1 MADKKSVLLYYHAGS
16 MNHGCEAI
24 VNGTMNMLMEDGR
37 VTTPVTIVTNKAE
50 EDRHYSLG
58 ELESEGKC
66 RLIDELHMEKHFFSH
81 VMYYIYRKVTKD
93 YESFLRFR
101 YKKVLKLL
109 DKSTDKPVAVSIGG
123 DNYCYPEMISDL
135 MLTNDVFQHKGLD
148 TVLMGCSIEPEFMA
162 KDKKLVED
170 LKSYK
175 KVIARESIT
184 YNALLKAG
192 LTNDQVVLASD
203 PAFRLE
209 KVELP
214 LPKGFKEGQTVGL
227 NVSPMVQGKESVPG
241 ITMDNYRELI
251 KHIINDTDYQVA
263 LIPHVVWASNDDRE
277 PLNVLYNEFKDTGR
291 VIIINDGS
299 ASELKGFISKCAV
312 FVGARTHSTIA
323 AYSSCVPTLVLGYSV
338 KSRGIATDIFGSY
351 DNNVIPVQDLK
362 KAGDLVAA
370 FDWINDRRDDIKSHL
385 EQVMP
390 GYIDNAKRNIEF
402 MNL

>member
-1 MADKKSVLLYYHAGS
+1 M
-16 MNHGCEAI
+16 
-24 VNGTMNMLMEDGR
+24 
-37 VTTPVTIVTNKAE
+37 
-50 EDRHYSLG
+50 
-58 ELESEGKC
+58 
-66 RLIDELHMEKHFFSH
+66 
-81 VMYYIYRKVTKD
+81 
-93 YESFLRFR
+93 
-101 YKKVLKLL
+101 KLL
-109 DKSTDKPVAVSIGG
+109 DKSADKPVAVSIGG

-148 TVLMGCSIEPEFMA
+148 TVLMGCSIEPDFID

-192 LTNDQVVLASD
+192 LTNDQVILASD

-214 LPKGFKEGQTVGL
+214 LPKGFKEGKTVGL

-251 KHIINDTDYQVA
+251 KHIISDTDYQVA

-277 PLNVLYNEFKDTGR
+277 PLNILYNEFKDTGR
-291 VIIINDGS
+291 VVIIEDGS
-299 ASELKGFISKCAV
+299 ASELKGFISKCAI

-338 KSRGIATDIFGSY
+338 KSRGIATDIFGSC
-351 DNNVIPVQDLK
+351 DNYVIPVQNLK
-362 KAGDLVAA
+362 KTGDLVAA
-370 FDWINDRRDDIKSHL
+370 FDWIYERRDDIKCHL
-385 EQVMP
+385 EQIMP
-390 GYIDNAKRNIEF
+390 GYIDNAKKNIEF
-402 MNL
+402 MDL